1 MKKSLVALAVLA
13 ASGAAMAQSS
23 VTLFGIVD
31 AAYTS
36 GTGAGAGSSDKTQL
50 TNSGYNSSR
59 LGLRGVEDL
68 GGGMKASFHIE
79 GALANDNGNASGLTF
94 QRRSTVSLQGGMGEV
109 RLGRDYTP
117 QFWNH
122 TVYDA
127 FGTNGV
133 GSSRA
138 LNGYGGA
145 TAVRADNTIGYFS
158 PTMGGLQLQLQTYL
172 GENASTAA
180 KVNNGNGLRLTYAQG
195 KFTVA
200 VASST
205 TTTGATT
212 KIESTN
218 IGASYDLGVA
228 KVMAL
233 STTDAA
239 TGFSDAKGMN
249 IGALVPLAGGT
260 FRIAS
265 SSSKRDAVET
275 KQTAVGYVMPLSKR
289 TDIYATYARVTNAGG
304 AKVALGGAV
313 TAANASSSAYDL
325 GVKHSF

>member
-31 AAYTS
+31 AAYS
-36 GTGAGAGSSDKTQL
+36 VGNGDKSDKTQL

-59 LGLRGVEDL
+59 LGFRGVEDL
-68 GGGMKASFHIE
+68 GGGMKAAFHIE
-79 GALANDNGNASGLTF
+79 GALANDNGNSSGLTF
-94 QRRSTVSLQGGMGEV
+94 QRRSTVSLEGGMGEV

-117 QFWNH
+117 HFWNH

-138 LNGYGGA
+138 LNTAAGGS
-145 TAVRADNTIGYFS
+145 TTVRSDNTVGYFT
-158 PTMGGLQLQLQTYL
+158 PTMGGLKLQVQTYM
-172 GENASTAA
+172 GEAASTGP
-180 KVNNGNGLRLTYAQG
+180 KVGSGNSLRLTFDQG
-195 KFTVA
+195 KFSAA
-200 VASST
+200 VASGT
-205 TTTGATT
+205 TTTGAGTEI
-212 KIESTN
+212 KSTN
-218 IGASYDLGVA
+218 VGASYDLGVA

-239 TGFSDAKGMN
+239 TGQADAKGSN
-249 IGALVPLAGGT
+249 IGALVPMAGGT
-260 FRIAS
+260 FRVAV
-265 SSSKRDAVET
+265 SSSKKAAVET
-275 KQTAVGYVMPLSKR
+275 KQTAVGFVKPLSKR
-289 TDIYATYARVTNAGG
+289 TDIYATYARVSNSGG
-304 AKVALGGAV
+304 A
-313 TAANASSSAYDL
+313 TAALNGSAVNANGSSTGYDL

>member
-1 MKKSLVALAVLA
+1 MKKSLIALAVLA

-31 AAYTS
+31 AAYTKGS
-36 GTGAGAGSSDKTQL
+36 GSVSNKQQL

-59 LGLRGVEDL
+59 LGFRGVEDL

-94 QRRSTVSLQGGMGEV
+94 QRRSTVSLEGGMGEV

-117 QFWNH
+117 QFWNQ

-138 LNGYGGA
+138 LNGYGGS
-145 TAVRADNTIGYFS
+145 TAVRSDNTIAYFTPS
-158 PTMGGLQLQLQTYL
+158 ISGFKVQIQTYL
-172 GENASTAA
+172 GEAASTAA
-180 KVNNGNGLRLTYAQG
+180 KVGSGNAVRATFDQG
-195 KFTVA
+195 KFSVA

-218 IGASYDLGVA
+218 IGASYDLGIA

-239 TGFSDAKGMN
+239 TGFADAKGTN
-249 IGALVPLAGGT
+249 IGALVPMAGGT
-260 FRIAS
+260 FRIAA
-265 SSSKRDAVET
+265 SSSKRAAVET

-289 TDIYATYARVTNAGG
+289 TDIYATYARVTNSGG
-304 AKVALGGAV
+304 ANVSLGGAA
-313 TAANASSSAYDL
+313 TAANGSSSAYDL

>member
-1 MKKSLVALAVLA
+1 MKKSLIALAVLA

-31 AAYTS
+31 AAYTKGS
-36 GTGAGAGSSDKTQL
+36 GSVSNKQQL

-59 LGLRGVEDL
+59 LGFRGVEDL
-68 GGGMKASFHIE
+68 GGGMKAAFHIE
-79 GALANDNGNASGLTF
+79 GALANDNGNSSGLTF
-94 QRRSTVSLQGGMGEV
+94 QRRSTVSLEGGMGEV

-117 QFWNH
+117 HFWNH

-127 FGTNGV
+127 FGTNGS

-158 PTMGGLQLQLQTYL
+158 PTMGGLKVQLQNYM
-172 GENASTAA
+172 GETASTAA
-180 KVNNGNGLRLTYAQG
+180 KVNSGNSMRVSFDQG
-195 KFTVA
+195 KFSAA
-200 VASST
+200 VASGT
-205 TTTGATT
+205 TTTGAGTEI
-212 KIESTN
+212 KSTN
-218 IGASYDLGVA
+218 VGASYDLGVA

-239 TGFSDAKGMN
+239 TGQADVKGTN
-249 IGALVPLAGGT
+249 IGALVPMAGGT
-260 FRIAS
+260 FRVAVS
-265 SSSKRDAVET
+265 STKKAAVET
-275 KQTAVGYVMPLSKR
+275 KQTAVGFVKPLSKR
-289 TDIYATYARVTNAGG
+289 TDIYATYARVSNSGG
-304 AKVALGGAV
+304 ASVALGGAV
-313 TAANASSSAYDL
+313 TAANGSSNAYDL

>member
-59 LGLRGVEDL
+59 LGFRGVEDL

-172 GENASTAA
+172 AENASTAA

-239 TGFSDAKGMN
+239 TGFADAKGMN

-265 SSSKRDAVET
+265 SSSKRAAVET

-304 AKVALGGAV
+304 ANVALGGAA
-313 TAANASSSAYDL
+313 TAANGSSSAYDL